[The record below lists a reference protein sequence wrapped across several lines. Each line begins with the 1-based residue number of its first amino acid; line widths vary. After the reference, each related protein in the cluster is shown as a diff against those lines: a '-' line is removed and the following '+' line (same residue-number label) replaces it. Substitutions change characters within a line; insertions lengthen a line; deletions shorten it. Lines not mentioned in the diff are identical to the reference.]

1 MRNPKT
7 PKTRI
12 IIITQLNFRK
22 RITTRMWLK
31 MRFFTSAHLKA
42 GLVKPKPN
50 HLYETSKT
58 RYQSI
63 ASFPPQ
69 RSKVMKSMSGTP
81 YILVGAYGQI
91 PAKTRHRYRVQELAH
106 PQARFRLA
114 TAHTA

>member
-1 MRNPKT
+1 M
-7 PKTRI
+7 

-22 RITTRMWLK
+22 RMIIRMWLK
-31 MRFFTSAHLKA
+31 MRFFTLAYLKA

-58 RYQSI
+58 RHQSI

-69 RSKVMKSMSGTP
+69 RSKMMKSMSGTP

-91 PAKTRHRYRVQELAH
+91 PAKTRHRYCAQEPAH